1 MRRKSASMSS
11 MTRSWYASTASSR
24 SVVSVTQT
32 ATSSVSCVSQYETWR
47 RSSDTNRS
55 ISRIDAAA
63 VRTTISG
70 SAASALRSASMSELR
85 AGHGLQE
92 VGDRDVHDVDQ
103 RLRPEPHAEHR
114 DGEHGQQPEFAPR
127 PKITR
132 LYIHS
137 VYAAPRINVTAA
149 AKPSQKS
156 AFTAAR
162 ITRNSPTNPEVPGN
176 PAFAIANSIMN
187 AANFGIVLTTPP

>member
-85 AGHGLQE
+85 AGHGLQG
-92 VGDRDVHDVDQ
+92 VGDRDVHYVDQ

-114 DGEHGQQPEFAPR
+114 DGEHGQQPELAPPDVGQLGHVGVR
-127 PKITR
+127 AGPEDR
-132 LYIHS
+132 ALIHPQR
-137 VYAAPRINVTAA
+137 VRVAPDPRV
-149 AKPSQKS
+149 
-156 AFTAAR
+156 R
-162 ITRNSPTNPEVPGN
+162 G
-176 PAFAIANSIMN
+176 
-187 AANFGIVLTTPP
+187 